1 MNSNK
6 SEIYG
11 VTRFQLYM
19 YAVKIPEQVLCIF
32 SSIKSRKLA
41 TD

>member
-19 YAVKIPEQVLCIF
+19 YAVKIPEQVPVHIF
-32 SSIKSRKLA
+32 QY
-41 TD
+41 